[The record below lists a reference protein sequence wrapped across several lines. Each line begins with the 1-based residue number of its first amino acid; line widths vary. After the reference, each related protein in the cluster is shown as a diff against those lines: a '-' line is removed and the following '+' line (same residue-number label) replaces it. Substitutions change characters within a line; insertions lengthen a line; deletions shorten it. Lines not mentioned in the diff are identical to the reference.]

1 MKSKRSSRTGCL
13 VLFVFLCTVV
23 VASSFY
29 YRNKN
34 EQPASDTDTV
44 SWVVSV
50 EKCKSKYEAYR
61 PGLIKAPNCRKRTE
75 DSGYFYFSWSRPLAI
90 IVTNKNGQLA
100 KISAK
105 CNVSKNSGEI
115 VYMSLGKTVIVNK
128 SKK

>member
-13 VLFVFLCTVV
+13 VLFVFLCLLV
-23 VASSFY
+23 VAATLY
-29 YRNKN
+29 YRNVN
-34 EQPASDTDTV
+34 EEPAPDRNGV

-75 DSGYFYFSWSRPLAI
+75 DNGYFYFSWSRPLAI
-90 IVTNKNGQLA
+90 LVTNKAGKIT

-105 CNVSKNSGEI
+105 CNVSKDSGEI